1 MTKINVD
8 LRFGKRSLC
17 KVLDGEDGHKYLIP
31 FEEYEDVNAKF
42 NAILDAQEDDMYEQ
56 LENLLDCQYERLEG
70 QEVLVILQSEVI
82 GDI

>member
-8 LRFGKRSLC
+8 LKFGKRSLC
-17 KVLDGEDGHKYLIP
+17 KVLDGGDGHKYLIP
-31 FEEYEDVNAKF
+31 FEEYEDVNAQF
-42 NAILDAQEDDMYEQ
+42 NSILDAQEDDMWDK

-70 QEVLVILQSEVI
+70 QEILVILQSEVV